1 VAVDAGTDRR
11 KRDSALAT
19 SSGGDVTRT
28 AAKATAAGVAVVA
41 IAFGLWKVRSIIILL
56 LLALTF
62 AAAIRPG
69 VEWLTRRRVPQSV
82 AILAFFVA
90 ALGTLALFFW
100 LAVPPALRELEHALN
115 QPGANGVAVDN
126 STGIRHDALVW
137 VNRQLH
143 QLPHGSNL
151 LHPIASYGRKATSAV
166 VAVLF
171 TLAATWYWVSER
183 DRMIKLLS
191 ALAPQS
197 KREKARQTYL
207 AIDSRLGSYTRLKFL
222 MVAIVGAVLAAG
234 FYLVGLHY
242 WLLLGGFV
250 GLVEIVPVVGPL
262 IGAILVVV
270 VGLSQSVHVAALG
283 LLVVVVV
290 REFQSYV
297 VNPAVLRAP
306 EPPLGGVPRVL
317 LSVHRRPRLPRPRVL
332 GRELDHRDV
341 PARKLGPHPRQHALP
356 RGFRQE
362 RRGRLRSPALPGVLL
377 RRRLRRDHDADADD
391 SGLRLRN

>member
-1 VAVDAGTDRR
+1 MRPPRCRRNDGHVAVDATTERR
-11 KRDSALAT
+11 KRSSALAAA
-19 SSGGDVTRT
+19 SGGNVART
-28 AAKATAAGVAVVA
+28 AAKATAAGVVVVA
-41 IAFGLWKVRSIIILL
+41 IAFGLWRVRSIIILL

-69 VEWLTRRRVPQSV
+69 VEWLTRRRVPEAA
-82 AILAFFVA
+82 AILVFFVG

-100 LAVPPALRELEHALN
+100 LAVPPALHQLGHALS
-115 QPGANGVAVDN
+115 QPDANGAAVDN
-126 STGIRHDALVW
+126 SSGIRHDALVW
-137 VNRQLH
+137 VERQLH

-151 LHPIASYGRKATSAV
+151 LHPVASYGRKATDAV

-183 DRMIKLLS
+183 DRMIELLS
-191 ALAPQS
+191 ALAPES
-197 KREKARQTYL
+197 KRDKARQTYL

-222 MVAIVGAVLAAG
+222 MVVIVGAVLAAG

-297 VNPAVLRAP
+297 VNPHLMGRSVGLSPLVTLVSVSVVGLLFGGFAVILAIP
-306 EPPLGGVPRVL
+306 VTSAVATLIDVLVLDHEPPSESAAGSTQRV
-317 LSVHRRPRLPRPRVL
+317 
-332 GRELDHRDV
+332 GEL
-341 PARKLGPHPRQHALP
+341 
-356 RGFRQE
+356 
-362 RRGRLRSPALPGVLL
+362 
-377 RRRLRRDHDADADD
+377 ADAA
-391 SGLRLRN
+391 SKPS